1 VRVTLIGSDAEEC
14 AVSQSGQSSE
24 SSESSRSTP
33 NGERGGGAGRPRTIA
48 LVLAGAVA
56 QGAFEVGVIRALVRT
71 DVRIVRIVATSSG
84 ALNGTVLAAAL
95 RRREPIAGGETLAEL
110 WRDHASWS
118 EVFHVSLRDLL
129 RRDGLADQKRLL
141 GLLRDSIPAG
151 PVADPAP
158 INLRMIVAALR
169 GCQGAIGAHPATT
182 FESVRDFDGED
193 FATAAGLERV
203 FTAAVASA
211 AFPLVF
217 APVEIDGIGPCV
229 DGGAVNNTPMKWALD
244 GPVGAGIDAV
254 VVVSTSVE
262 RRTAA
267 PDVSGLAPLAGH
279 LAGMLVE
286 ERLYRDLREYA
297 ETNAGLTALDRMV
310 ADGKLTPALLD
321 EIKQALGLADRRA
334 VDIVCIR
341 PSSELRGS
349 AFAGFFDAELRR
361 EYLDIGYDRGLAVL
375 AQAGW
380 PHRPA
385 QPSVRHDDL
394 VATAPDPVVLP
405 GAIEGDRAE

>member
-1 VRVTLIGSDAEEC
+1 M
-14 AVSQSGQSSE
+14 SQSGQSRE
-24 SSESSRSTP
+24 SSERTP
-33 NGERGGGAGRPRTIA
+33 IGERTGDPGRPRTIA

-56 QGAFEVGVIRALVRT
+56 QGAFEVGVIQALVRT
-71 DVRIVRIVATSSG
+71 DVRIARIVATSSG

-95 RRREPIAGGETLAEL
+95 RRREPISGGETLAEL
-110 WRDHASWS
+110 WRDHASWN
-118 EVFHVSLRDLL
+118 EVFHVSFRDLL
-129 RRDGLADQKRLL
+129 RRDGLADQKRLI
-141 GLLRDSIPAG
+141 GLLREHISPIP
-151 PVADPAP
+151 VSDPAP

-169 GCQGAIGAHPATT
+169 GCQGAIGARPATT

-217 APVEIDGIGPCV
+217 APVEIDGVGPCV

-244 GPVGAGIDAV
+244 GPVGAEIDAV
-254 VVVSTSVE
+254 VVVSASVE
-262 RRTAA
+262 RRTAT

-286 ERLYRDLREYA
+286 ERLYRDLRDYA
-297 ETNAGLTALDRMV
+297 ETNAGLAALDRMV
-310 ADGKLTPALLD
+310 ADGKLTPALLG
-321 EIKQALGLADRRA
+321 EIKSVLGLADRRA
-334 VDIVCIR
+334 VDILCVR
-341 PSSELRGS
+341 PINELRGN
-349 AFAGFFDAELRR
+349 AFAGFFDAGLRR
-361 EYLDIGYDRGLAVL
+361 EYLDIGYDRGLAVFGGL
-375 AQAGW
+375 GW
-380 PHRPA
+380 QHRA
-385 QPSVRHDDL
+385 VRPSVRHDDL